1 MKKFKF
7 KLQTLLDLREA
18 REKEIKNELAA
29 LLSIQ
34 NIERMK
40 QEEYRRKIASEREKF
55 ARTMREGRFSYA
67 ESMMFE
73 RFVEFG
79 HRVIEVAQ
87 QKINGM
93 EEEISKVRE
102 RLVEASREK
111 KVVDK
116 LRERKLRE
124 YQYEL
129 NREAAK
135 ETDEAN
141 QKLYVRRLIEN
152 AG

>member
-1 MKKFKF
+1 MNKFKF

-34 NIERMK
+34 NLERMK
-40 QEEYRRKIASEREKF
+40 QEEYRNKIAAEREKF
-55 ARTMREGRFSYA
+55 VRKMREGRFSYG

-87 QKINGM
+87 QKIDGM
-93 EEEISKVRE
+93 EGEISKVRE
-102 RLVEASREK
+102 RLVEASRDK
-111 KVVDK
+111 KVVEK
-116 LRERKLRE
+116 LRERKMSE
-124 YQYEL
+124 YMYEL

-135 ETDEAN
+135 EIDDAN
-141 QKLYVRRLIEN
+141 QKIYVRKLIEN

>member
-40 QEEYRRKIASEREKF
+40 QEEFRAKMAAESGRFAGKMRK
-55 ARTMREGRFSYA
+55 GDFSYA
-67 ESMMFE
+67 ESRMYE

-87 QKINGM
+87 QRIDAM
-93 EEEISKVRE
+93 EGEISKVRE

-111 KVVDK
+111 RIVEK
-116 LRERKLRE
+116 LRERKKEE
-124 YQYEL
+124 YLYEL
-129 NREAAK
+129 NREIAK
-135 ETDEAN
+135 ENDDAN
-141 QKLYVRRLIEN
+141 QKLFQRRIREQ
-152 AG
+152 AM

>member
-1 MKKFKF
+1 MKKFEF

-40 QEEYRRKIASEREKF
+40 QDEYRAKMAAESERF
-55 ARTMREGRFSYA
+55 ARKMREGKFSYA
-67 ESMMFE
+67 ESMMYE

-87 QKINGM
+87 QRIDGM
-93 EEEISKVRE
+93 EGEISKVRE

-111 KVVDK
+111 RVVEK
-116 LRERKLRE
+116 LRERKKKE
-124 YQYEL
+124 YLYEL
-129 NREAAK
+129 NREIAK
-135 ETDEAN
+135 ENDDAN
-141 QKLYVRRLIEN
+141 QKLFLRKMREQ
-152 AG
+152 AM